1 STLKSPSYTKS
12 VNWQHHPHKDKIIVL
27 KESMKGLRKQYSFG
41 AKTGLDTQNLNFYA
55 LRLYHHM
62 FYRLRK

>member
-1 STLKSPSYTKS
+1 
-12 VNWQHHPHKDKIIVL
+12 
-27 KESMKGLRKQYSFG
+27 MKGLRKQYSFG

-55 LRLYHHM
+55 LRLYLHM